1 MLKFIYWVIYKCKN
15 FSQGNEEKILS
26 EIFKNQQYGYYIDIG
41 AHHPFRYSNTAM
53 LYRKGWSGIN
63 IEGSKHNIRLFK
75 YFRKRDINLNCV
87 ISNIKN
93 PVTFYYFKESAL
105 NGILSENRLKSLKKN
120 GFMPTNKEKI
130 TPLTLDKV
138 LELHLPKGKRI
149 DLLTLDVEGHDFQV
163 LKSLDLG
170 KYYIKI
176 ILTEANENKI
186 PLNQYLLKNGYH
198 LFKTE
203 DRNLFYIKGKL

>member
-63 IEGSKHNIRLFK
+63 IEGSKHNMRLFK

-120 GFMPTNKEKI
+120 
-130 TPLTLDKV
+130 
-138 LELHLPKGKRI
+138 
-149 DLLTLDVEGHDFQV
+149 Q
-163 LKSLDLG
+163 
-170 KYYIKI
+170 
-176 ILTEANENKI
+176 
-186 PLNQYLLKNGYH
+186 
-198 LFKTE
+198 
-203 DRNLFYIKGKL
+203 